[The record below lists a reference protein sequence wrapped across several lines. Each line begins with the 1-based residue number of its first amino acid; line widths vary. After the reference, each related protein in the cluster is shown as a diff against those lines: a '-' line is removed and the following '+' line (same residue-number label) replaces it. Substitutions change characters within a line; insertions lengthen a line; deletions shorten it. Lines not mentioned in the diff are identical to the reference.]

1 MGINVSLA
9 TSQANTLKRYTS
21 VLQNISRTVEN
32 NKASLNNRWQASE
45 MMNINNAMDELM
57 NEIRKLASEL
67 ESIGNDIQITV
78 VEIKNEEIARAKAE
92 AEAKAKAM
100 EEAEKKAKAKAR

>member
-21 VLQNISRTVEN
+21 VLRNIRRTVEN
-32 NKASLNNRWQASE
+32 NKAILNNRWQASE
-45 MMNINNAMDELM
+45 MMYINNAMDELM
-57 NEIRKLASEL
+57 NEIRKLVSEL
-67 ESIGNDIQITV
+67 ESIGNDVQSTA
-78 VEIKNEEIARAKAE
+78 VEIRNEEIARAKAE
-92 AEAKAKAM
+92 AEAKAR